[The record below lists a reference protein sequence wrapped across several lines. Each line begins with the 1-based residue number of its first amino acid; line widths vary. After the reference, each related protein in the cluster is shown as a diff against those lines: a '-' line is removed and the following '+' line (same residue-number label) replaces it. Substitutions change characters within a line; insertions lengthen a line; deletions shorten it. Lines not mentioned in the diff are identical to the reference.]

1 MGLRIRLFLLV
12 LIAVLPAIAIQI
24 YTEIDLRR
32 AREAEIHEEALRHA
46 DMVANGMLEILE
58 GSRQLLVA
66 LARLPSV
73 QALNP
78 EACSRALGT
87 MLAELPAY
95 STVGAVNRAGLLVCS
110 AAGSVSPPPSVLD
123 RTYFRDALQTNGF
136 VVGELIVGRA
146 TGAVA
151 LPVAHPIHLSDETIG
166 VLVASLDLRW
176 LDEHLRRREMPD
188 KSAVMVVDRN
198 GTVIASLPDAKER
211 WIGRQLP
218 DAHRP
223 YIFGDKATTVDL
235 AGLDGMERVFAYVP
249 INYPPAGLAVAVGL
263 DKHNALVPVETA
275 MLRGF
280 LLIFTGLGL
289 GFVGAWLVGRYFVGR
304 PVNALLDATRRWQ
317 RGDYTARVALTDRR
331 SEIGRLA
338 HAFDEMA
345 ERLQRQLRQKDLML
359 REVNH
364 RIMNSLQLLSS
375 VLALQRR
382 RIPDPEARNQFEQA
396 RRRIQSLALVHRR
409 LHRRD
414 TTDAVEFGHFLEE
427 LCADVARTLGSEERP
442 MSVDVAAG
450 PIEISTDKVIPL
462 ALIVYELLTNAFKY
476 ARPQSGARSL
486 RVTAVRDPG
495 NMLIVSVADNGPGLP
510 PDFDQ
515 RAGLGIK
522 LVQTLLLQ
530 LRGSME
536 TASSPDGTTMTVTV
550 PLGPEPP
557 EKDRIADAAD
567 LPAKPLA

>member
-1 MGLRIRLFLLV
+1 MGLRVRLFLLV

-24 YTEIDLRR
+24 YTEVDLRR
-32 AREAEIHEEALRHA
+32 AREAEIHEEALRQA

-66 LARLPSV
+66 LARLPAV
-73 QALNP
+73 QALSP
-78 EACSRALGT
+78 EVCSDALGT
-87 MLAELPAY
+87 MLSELPAY
-95 STVGAVNRAGLLVCS
+95 STVGAVNRAGRLVCS
-110 AAGSVSPPPSVLD
+110 AAGNISPPPSVGD
-123 RTYFRDALQTNGF
+123 RTYFRDALLTNGF
-136 VVGELIVGRA
+136 VIGEFIVGRV
-146 TGAVA
+146 TGTNA
-151 LPVAHPIHLSDETIG
+151 LPVAQPIHLSGETVG
-166 VLVASLDLRW
+166 VLVALLDLDW
-176 LDEHLRRREMPD
+176 LDGHLRRREMPD
-188 KSAVMVVDRN
+188 KSVVIVVDRN
-198 GTVIASLPDAKER
+198 GTVIASLPNDGER

-223 YIFGDKATTVDL
+223 YIFGDQATTVDL

-249 INYPPAGLAVAVGL
+249 INFPPAGLAVAVGL
-263 DKHNALVPVETA
+263 DKRSALVPVETA

-280 LLIFTGLGL
+280 LLIFTGLGI

-304 PVNALLDATRRWQ
+304 PVNALLDATRSWQ
-317 RGDYTARVALTDRR
+317 RGDYAARAALADRS

-364 RIMNSLQLLSS
+364 RVMNSLQLLSS

-382 RIPDPEARNQFEQA
+382 RISDPEARNQFEQA

-414 TTDAVEFGHFLEE
+414 TTDAVEFGRFLEE

-442 MSVDVAAG
+442 MSVEVVAD
-450 PIEISTDKVIPL
+450 PIELSIDKVIPL

-476 ARPQSGARSL
+476 ARPQTGVRSL
-486 RVTAVRDPG
+486 RVAAVRNPG
-495 NMLIVSVADNGPGLP
+495 DRLILSVSDNGPGLP
-510 PDFDQ
+510 PDFEQ

-530 LRGSME
+530 LHGTME
-536 TASSPDGTTMTVTV
+536 TASSPDGTTMTVVV
-550 PLGPEPP
+550 PLGPAPP
-557 EKDRIADAAD
+557 KEDRSALAAD
-567 LPAKPLA
+567 LPAEPLV